1 MNLVHNQ
8 GPQGPPGDKN
18 KVAVFGIDPGIR
30 GGSAFVMSDDYTEII
45 DLTAKNGLTNL
56 ANALIEWSKTHSV
69 VVYLESMGRSRN
81 MKLVKHHDLIEGI
94 TMGLRKRTV
103 KVPPNTWQIF
113 YDLGGKQGPEG
124 CTESQ
129 EYRARKKAHVAKA
142 REKYPDI
149 TEQEADAMLIAIYGF
164 FRETQ
169 IDNLV
174 R

>member
-1 MNLVHNQ
+1 M
-8 GPQGPPGDKN
+8 KT
-18 KVAVFGIDPGIR
+18 AVFGIDPGIR
-30 GGSAFVMSDDYTEII
+30 GGSAFVMSDDAIEII
-45 DLTAKNGLTNL
+45 DLTVKNGLSDL
-56 ANALIEWSKTHSV
+56 AKAIKEWDKTHFV
-69 VVYLESMGRSRN
+69 AVYLESMGRSRN

-94 TMGLRKRTV
+94 TIGLQVRTV

-129 EYRARKKAHVAKA
+129 EYRARKKAHLAKA
-142 REKYPDI
+142 REKYPAI

-169 IDNLV
+169 IDNLK

>member
-1 MNLVHNQ
+1 M
-8 GPQGPPGDKN
+8 KT
-18 KVAVFGIDPGIR
+18 AVFGIDPGIR
-30 GGSAFVMSDDYTEII
+30 GGCAFVMSDEAIEII
-45 DLTAKNGLTNL
+45 DLTQKDGLSQL
-56 ANALIEWSKTHSV
+56 ALEVLAWRETHLV
-69 VVYLESMGRSRN
+69 VAYLESMGRSRN

-94 TMGLRKRTV
+94 LIGLKVRTV
-103 KVPPNTWQIF
+103 KTPPNTWQIF
-113 YDLGGKQGPEG
+113 YGLGGKQGPEG

-129 EYRARKKAHVAKA
+129 EYRARKKAHLAKA
-142 REKYPDI
+142 REKYPAI